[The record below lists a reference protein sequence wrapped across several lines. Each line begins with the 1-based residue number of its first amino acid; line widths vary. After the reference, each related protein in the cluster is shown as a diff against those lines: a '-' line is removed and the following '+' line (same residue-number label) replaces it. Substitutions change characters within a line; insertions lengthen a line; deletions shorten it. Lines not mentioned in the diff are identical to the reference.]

1 MSQEPEPRSHPAEAP
16 GNRRRPWTSRLAFK
30 LIVSLTLIVAIVAG
44 ISQVI
49 TSRTQEQQLLDE
61 VILAADQLSRSITS
75 ATWEAMLLDQ
85 RGAAYKVMKTIALK
99 QGINRI
105 RIFNRD
111 GGLMFSTAPNE
122 KTQLDKSAE
131 LCTPCHLSERPLVKP
146 GVKSRARVFQDA
158 GGRRTLGMITPI
170 YNEPACSQADC
181 HAHPADVSVLGVLD
195 IDMDLSRV
203 DVEMAAIRERTL
215 LMIVLEI
222 VLIGIFIAFF
232 TRYFVGKPIERLIEG
247 TQAVSAMK
255 LDQPIEIRS
264 SEELSE
270 LASSFNLM
278 RERLQAAVAKNTELT
293 QNLESKVEERTA
305 QLKAAHE
312 KLKTSDR
319 LASLGTLA
327 ASVAHEINNPVSGVL
342 NLSMLMQRILRDD
355 GVPPDRVKE
364 YREYLQQVIHETT
377 RVGRIVSDL
386 LAFSRRSK
394 PQRSLADLNAIIKRT
409 LGLIAHKLELAR
421 VEVRTELAEPLPSLY
436 CDASQIQ
443 QVVLNLLLNAAEA
456 TRGAGLV
463 VVRTHPVYQ
472 GNHVILEVQD
482 NGTGIP
488 PEILKH
494 IFDPFFT
501 TKEEGKGVGLGLAVV
516 YGIIESHDG
525 EIEVDSQ
532 IGQGTTFRVILPL
545 ATPAETSPVTEGAIH
560 V

>member
-1 MSQEPEPRSHPAEAP
+1 MSQEPESRSHPAEAP
-16 GNRRRPWTSRLAFK
+16 GNRRCPWTSRLAFK

-49 TSRTQEQQLLDE
+49 TSRTQEQQLQDE

-75 ATWEAMLLDQ
+75 ATWEAMLLDK
-85 RGAAYKVMKTIALK
+85 REAAYKVMKTIALK
-99 QGINRI
+99 QGIDRI

-111 GGLMFSTAPNE
+111 GGLMFSTVPNE
-122 KTQLDKSAE
+122 FSRLDKSAE

-146 GVKSRARVFQDA
+146 EVKSRARVFRDPE
-158 GGRRTLGMITPI
+158 GRRKLGMITPI

-181 HAHPADVSVLGVLD
+181 HAHPAGLNVLGVLD
-195 IDMDLSRV
+195 IDMDLGRL
-203 DVEMAAIRERTL
+203 DVELAAIRERTL

-232 TRYFVGKPIERLIEG
+232 TRHFVGKPIETLIEG
-247 TQAVSAMK
+247 TQTVSAMK
-255 LDQPIEIRS
+255 LDQPIEIGS
-264 SEELSE
+264 SGELSE
-270 LASSFNLM
+270 LASSFNRM
-278 RERLQAAVAKNTELT
+278 RERLQEAVASNNELT

-305 QLKAAHE
+305 QLKAAHD

-319 LASLGTLA
+319 LASLGQMA

-342 NLSMLMQRILRDD
+342 NLSMLMQRILRED
-355 GVPPDRVKE
+355 GIPPDRVKE

-386 LAFSRRSK
+386 LSFSRRSK

-409 LGLIAHKLELAR
+409 LALAAHKLQLAR
-421 VEVRTELAEPLPSLY
+421 LEVRLELAEPMPAVF

-456 TRGAGLV
+456 IRGSGLV
-463 VVRTHPVYQ
+463 VVRTRLVYQ
-472 GNHVILEVQD
+472 ENQVILEVQD

-488 PEILKH
+488 PEILKQ

-516 YGIIESHDG
+516 YGIIDSHDG

-532 IGQGTTFRVILPL
+532 AGQGTTFRVTLPL
-545 ATPAETSPVTEGAIH
+545 TTPVDSTSLTAGATH